1 MAMLRSRTF
10 VGATILLFLAPT
22 AAVRAQSAPDAE
34 TVVNA
39 LEKVSGVHP
48 GLRRNHAKGIC
59 ATGSFKPDDAA
70 RALSISP
77 LFSGQTI
84 PLVARFS
91 VAGPNP
97 AASDAAKGPRGMAL
111 EYHLPD
117 GSLHHMTMINVPVF
131 GAASVQTF
139 YDSLLAGLPDPATG
153 KPDIAKLKAFV
164 ASHPDAQA
172 LAAWLGAHNP
182 PPSYA
187 ETPYFSLHA
196 FRLIAADKQAHWA
209 RWRMAPQDGEKYM
222 SDEETAASPKD
233 FLDRR
238 LTERVAKGPIMWDMI
253 VTLGEAGDAIDNPSI
268 QWPPGR
274 REIKFGTVT
283 IAKAGPDAAGQCED
297 INFDP
302 TLISAGFE
310 LSPDPILNFRS
321 QAYAVSVGRR
331 LSEKP

>member
-1 MAMLRSRTF
+1 MLRSVTF
-10 VGATILLFLAPT
+10 ISTAISVFLVPV
-22 AAVRAQSAPDAE
+22 AVRAQSAPDAE

-39 LEKVSGVHP
+39 LEKLSGVHP
-48 GLRRNHAKGIC
+48 GLRRNHAKGVC
-59 ATGSFKPDDAA
+59 ATGNFKADDSA
-70 RALSISP
+70 RALSFSP

-97 AASDAAKGPRGMAL
+97 AASDADKSPRGMAV
-111 EYHLPD
+111 EFRLPD
-117 GSLHHMTMINVPVF
+117 GSLHHMTMLNVPVF

-139 YDSLLAGLPDPATG
+139 LDGVIAGLPDATTG
-153 KPDIAKLKAFV
+153 KPDSEKLKAFV
-164 ASHPDAQA
+164 ASHPDTHA
-172 LAAWLGAHNP
+172 LAGWMKAHNP

-187 ETPYFSLHA
+187 ETPYYSLHA
-196 FRLIAADKQAHWA
+196 FKLIAADKQAHWA

-222 SDEETAASPKD
+222 SDEETATSPKN
-233 FLDRR
+233 FLDQR
-238 LTERVAKGPIMWDMI
+238 LTERTAKGPIMWDMI
-253 VTLGEAGDAIDNPSI
+253 VTLGEAGDTIDNPSI

-274 REIKFGTVT
+274 REVKVGTLT

-302 TLISAGFE
+302 TVISAGFG
-310 LSPDPILNFRS
+310 LSPDPILAFRS